1 MTKHFSFETNESR
14 RHFMKLMAGV
24 GAGLA
29 FSGTLGTFAPKAL
42 LQKLKVKP
50 LKRGL
55 LIRFLPV
62 LTQ

>member
-29 FSGTLGTFAPKAL
+29 FSGTLGTFA
-42 LQKLKVKP
+42 
-50 LKRGL
+50 
-55 LIRFLPV
+55 
-62 LTQ
+62 LTAFAADI